1 MNIFGKRIELY
12 DIVAISDS
20 GIEGSL
26 FSLTSNGRS
35 VSTSVGSRS
44 VEFKPSTISRSA
56 INLKTALEKQT
67 VTVSVS
73 SKEDVS
79 KHFLG
84 APLES
89 AVYIRIYDFD
99 GVSSSFSWRGRLT
112 GVKDAG
118 GSCQMIFEAST
129 TQMQQNGLFRKSSRM
144 CPYVVYDVN
153 TCKASIE
160 QNSALI
166 RIIDTDG
173 QKVIFEKV
181 SGILNITDNALSGGF
196 VELMTPSKTKRFI
209 ESNDSDEI
217 ILFSPLN
224 ELIDMIGQEIRVLR
238 GCDKSPVTCRDD
250 FSNLDNFGGLP
261 FIPTKNPFD
270 GALI

>member
-1 MNIFGKRIELY
+1 MNIFGKRIELF
-12 DIVAISDS
+12 DFVTVSEG

-35 VSTSVGSRS
+35 VSTSVSSRS

-56 INLKTALEKQT
+56 INLKVALEKQT
-67 VTVSVS
+67 ITVSVS

-79 KHFLG
+79 KYFLG
-84 APLES
+84 TPLEFP
-89 AVYIRIYDFD
+89 VYIRVYDFD
-99 GVSSSFSWRGRLT
+99 GVEPSFSWRGRLT

-129 TQMQQNGLFRKSSRM
+129 TQMQQNGLFRKASKM
-144 CPYVVYDVN
+144 CPYVVYDKN
-153 TCKASIE
+153 TCKADLE
-160 QNSALI
+160 RNSAII

-173 QKVIFEKV
+173 QKVIFEKI
-181 SGILNITDNALSGGF
+181 SGILDITNNALSGGF
-196 VELMTPSKTKRFI
+196 VELINSSKTKRFI
-209 ESNDSDEI
+209 ESNDLDEI
-217 ILFSPLN
+217 VLFSPLN
-224 ELIDMIGQEIRVLR
+224 DLIDLIGQEVTVYR

-250 FSNLDNFGGLP
+250 FLNLDNFGGLP